1 MPNKQTLA
9 EAFNYIEPEFIEQKR
24 FERYITSVDQMPP
37 LPDGQNVTIDYFVN
51 YNKIPDTQKRK
62 EAKYRRNDYLLKQ
75 ILDVGSRVLNKRQW
89 RIFSYKYLFNLSFDE
104 IRKQTQ
110 LKPSQISDSLNR
122 SKTILKKI
130 FNSVSLPEIRNF
142 HRLHGVNELQKGVS
156 MWPNGTFYAQI
167 KVDRVA
173 THLGTFKT
181 EQEAHQAFLWAEN
194 ICNSNLSFAAIRKQ
208 IKKGLF
214 ARNLLNPKLKPT
226 TCVNG
231 HPNIKENRYQTN
243 CKICSAEKYLFKK
256 ELKLK

>member
-1 MPNKQTLA
+1 MPDKQTLA

-75 ILDVGSRVLNKRQW
+75 IFDVASRVLNKRQW

-122 SKTILKKI
+122 SKTILKRI
-130 FNSVSLPEIRNF
+130 FTSVSLPEIRNF
-142 HRLHGVNELQKGVS
+142 KLLHGVNNLPRGVS
-156 MWPNGTFYAQI
+156 MWPNGSYYAQI
-167 KVDRVA
+167 KIDQVA
-173 THLGTFKT
+173 IHLGTFKT
-181 EQEAHQAFLWAEN
+181 IAEAHDAFKWAEN
-194 ICNSNLSFAAIRKQ
+194 IRNSNISDAAIRKR
-208 IKKGLF
+208 IKNGLL
-214 ARNLLNPKLKPT
+214 ARNLLNLKPKPA
-226 TCVNG
+226 TCLNG

-243 CKICSAEKYLFKK
+243 CRICSAEKYLKAKK
-256 ELKLK
+256 EIK